1 MRAHMECKLEEKD
14 LMNAIG
20 NPFIYFFRFKDSST
34 KSLACEKIVRA
45 DVGEYSQ
52 IRAKVLLMQS
62 TKKNKK
68 LSNCFATRSFNLA
81 LAS

>member
-1 MRAHMECKLEEKD
+1 M
-14 LMNAIG
+14 I
-20 NPFIYFFRFKDSST
+20 
-34 KSLACEKIVRA
+34 SLACEKIVRA

-62 TKKNKK
+62 KKTKKK